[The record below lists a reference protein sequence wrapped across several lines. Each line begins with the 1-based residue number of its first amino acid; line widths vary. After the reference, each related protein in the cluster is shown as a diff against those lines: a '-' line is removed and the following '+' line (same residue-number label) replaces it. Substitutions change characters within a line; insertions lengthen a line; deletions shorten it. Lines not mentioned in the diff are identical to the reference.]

1 MKNYIP
7 YIMIAIICI
16 ALGYLIRLEIAK
28 PPIPV
33 KPDTIYVKGQDI
45 LRVDTVRIYKEQT
58 ALSTTHNDT
67 AKATFTINNDSVNAV
82 TDVAFAFIDST
93 FKVSQTIDCIARTI
107 ERIDTVKITVVET
120 KELPRPELKFYET
133 SLFAFVSGIVVTLVI
148 EIVAI
153 IATM

>member
-1 MKNYIP
+1 MKDYIP
-7 YIMIAIICI
+7 YIIIVIIGI
-16 ALGYLIRLEIAK
+16 ALGYLIRLQVAK
-28 PPIPV
+28 PPLPV

-107 ERIDTVKITVVET
+107 ERVDTVKITVVET
-120 KELPRPELKFYET
+120 KELPAPELKFYEKPM
-133 SLFAFVSGIVVTLVI
+133 FNFVAGIIVTLVI

-153 IATM
+153 VATM

>member
-1 MKNYIP
+1 MKDYIP
-7 YIMIAIICI
+7 YIIIVIIGI
-16 ALGYLIRLEIAK
+16 ALGYLIRLQVAK
-28 PPIPV
+28 PPLPV

-133 SLFAFVSGIVVTLVI
+133 SMFAFVSGIVVTLVI

-153 IATM
+153 VATM

>member
-1 MKNYIP
+1 MKDYIP
-7 YIMIAIICI
+7 YIIIVIIGI
-16 ALGYLIRLEIAK
+16 ALGYLIRLQVAK
-28 PPIPV
+28 PPLPV

-148 EIVAI
+148 EIIAI
-153 IATM
+153 VATM

>member
-1 MKNYIP
+1 MKDYIP
-7 YIMIAIICI
+7 YIVIALICI
-16 ALGYLIRLEIAK
+16 ALGYLIRLQVAK
-28 PPIPV
+28 PPLPV

-107 ERIDTVKITVVET
+107 ERTDTVKITVVET
-120 KELPRPELKFYET
+120 KELPRPGLKFYET

-148 EIVAI
+148 EIIAI
-153 IATM
+153 VATM

>member
-1 MKNYIP
+1 MKDYIP
-7 YIMIAIICI
+7 YIVIALICI

>member
-1 MKNYIP
+1 MKDYIP

-133 SLFAFVSGIVVTLVI
+133 SLFAFLSGIVVTLVI

>member
-1 MKNYIP
+1 MKDYIP

-153 IATM
+153 VATM

>member
-1 MKNYIP
+1 MKDYIP

-133 SLFAFVSGIVVTLVI
+133 SMFAFVSGIVVTLVI

>member
-1 MKNYIP
+1 MKDYIP

-16 ALGYLIRLEIAK
+16 ALGYLIRLDIAK

-33 KPDTIYVKGQDI
+33 NPDTIYVKGQDI
-45 LRVDTVRIYKEQT
+45 LRGDTVRIYKEQT

-133 SLFAFVSGIVVTLVI
+133 SLFAFLSGIVVTLVI

>member
-1 MKNYIP
+1 MKDYIP
-7 YIMIAIICI
+7 YIFAALICI
-16 ALGYLIRLEIAK
+16 ALGYLIRSEVAK
-28 PPIPV
+28 PPTPI
-33 KPDTIYVKGQDI
+33 KPDTVYVKGQDS
-45 LRVDTVRIYKEQT
+45 LRIDTVKVYETKTIPATVK
-58 ALSTTHNDT
+58 NDT
-67 AKATFTINNDSVNAV
+67 AKTTFSINNDSVKSV
-82 TDVAFAFIDST
+82 TEIAYAFIDST

>member
-1 MKNYIP
+1 MKDYIP